1 MSDHRI
7 RYTAM
12 HHLQQQKGDQT
23 HVCLRFCQQRRRG
36 RNRVLISRIILQ
48 RLFCKQLRRVQPL
61 MKPSIK
67 IGTRASKL
75 ALWQAN
81 WVQSALNQKFAGQK
95 IELVTIKTK
104 GDKILDVPLA
114 KVGGKGLFVKEIE
127 QALLEGRIDLA
138 VHSMKDMPAEIPQGL
153 CIGAVPQREDPAD
166 VLVSKDG
173 LVFCAL
179 KSDAVIGTSSLRR
192 AAQLRHARPD
202 IVIMPLRGNLDTR
215 LKKLQSENLD
225 AIVLAAAGIK
235 RLNLEQR
242 ITEYL
247 PADIMLPA
255 VGQGALCIE
264 RRQDDRRIEPLLATL
279 DHPSTRAVV
288 MGERAFLNRLGGSCQ
303 VPIAGHGEI
312 HGNTFDLTGL
322 VADLDGSRII
332 KANLSGPVDKTEAI
346 GLKLAEQLIARGAD
360 KILEQL
366 QKMEPVND
374 DS

>member
-81 WVQSALNQKFAGQK
+81 WVQSALNQKFPGQK

-235 RLNLEQR
+235 RLDLEQR

-312 HGNTFDLTGL
+312 HGNTFGLTGL

-346 GLKLAEQLIARGAD
+346 GIKLAEQLIARGAD

-366 QKMEPVND
+366 QKMESVND